1 MSRRRGFSR
10 SCGSHP
16 ATPRLGG
23 LSPVDGARSLAAP
36 GSVRSAAVQADLL
49 FDPFGGRWEDLR
61 DAAAVAED
69 AGFDG
74 VWLYDHLAGS
84 VHRTAH
90 VLECWTV
97 LSALAAT
104 VPQLTIGSLV
114 LNVAN
119 RDAGTLAVMA
129 ATLQEVSGGRLLL
142 GVGAGGGAATPYA
155 AEQLALGRPVPGDA
169 ARRAAVE
176 STITTLRQVWSGTA
190 GGVGGFLRPSP
201 PPPVIVGCF
210 GPKMAELAGRLGDG
224 INAPSG
230 PSLPRLLDVARNAH
244 AAAGRDPDAFVVTT
258 SGSPTDEHL
267 ARLGVHR
274 VITMVRPPYTEAVGH
289 LARAIG
295 QR

>member
-1 MSRRRGFSR
+1 MHRRPGHARGCR
-10 SCGSHP
+10 AGPVRASHWSHGRR
-16 ATPRLGG
+16 T
-23 LSPVDGARSLAAP
+23 LAA
-36 GSVRSAAVQADLL
+36 GTVGGVQVDLL

-61 DAAAVAED
+61 DAAMRAEE

-84 VHRTAH
+84 AHRASH

-97 LSALAAT
+97 LSALAAA
-104 VPQLTIGSLV
+104 VPQLAVGSLV

-142 GVGAGGGAATPYA
+142 GIGAGGGAGTPYA
-155 AEQLALGRPVPGDA
+155 EEQQAFGRPVLGDV

-190 GGVGGFLRPSP
+190 GGVDGFLRPSP
-201 PPPVIVGCF
+201 PPPVIVGGF

-230 PSLPRLLDVARNAH
+230 PSLPRLLDVARDAH
-244 AAAGRDPDAFVVTT
+244 AAAGRDPDTFLVTT
-258 SGSPTDEHL
+258 SGSPTDDRL
-267 ARLGVHR
+267 ARLGVDR
-274 VITMVRPPYTEAVGH
+274 VITMVRPPYSDAVGH